1 MLVYEIRLKVFI
13 LKDVLISEVQS
24 VLSNFIDMALA
35 KDVELL
41 KMHNENKF
49 KGYCFDG
56 FYPVEKDKVY
66 KKGKI
71 YTVTLRTINKNIA
84 EFFNGKLVNE
94 YNSYIKGLTCEI
106 RILPKKHI
114 DKIYSITPVILK
126 NDEGYWKNVIS
137 LNDFERRLKDNL
149 IKKYNSVNDEKIDED
164 FQFYT
169 TIEFKNKKPISNE
182 YKGIKLLGDKVSLN
196 ICENK
201 EAQALA
207 YLCLGMG
214 LGEMNPRGYGY
225 CNYRWL

>member
-13 LKDVLISEVQS
+13 LKDILISEVQS
-24 VLSNFIDMALA
+24 VLSNFIDTALA
-35 KDVELL
+35 KNVELL

-66 KKGKI
+66 KEGKI

-84 EFFNGKLVNE
+84 EFFNGRLVNE
-94 YNSYIKGLTCEI
+94 YNSYIKSLTCEI
-106 RILPKKHI
+106 RIIPKKHI

-137 LNDFERRLKDNL
+137 LNDFERRLKENL
-149 IKKYNSVNDEKIDED
+149 IKKYNSINDEKIDEN

-169 TIEFKNKKPISNE
+169 TIEFKNKKPIPNE
-182 YKGIKLLGDKVSLN
+182 YKGIKLLGDKISLN
-196 ICENK
+196 ICENND
-201 EAQALA
+201 AQKLA